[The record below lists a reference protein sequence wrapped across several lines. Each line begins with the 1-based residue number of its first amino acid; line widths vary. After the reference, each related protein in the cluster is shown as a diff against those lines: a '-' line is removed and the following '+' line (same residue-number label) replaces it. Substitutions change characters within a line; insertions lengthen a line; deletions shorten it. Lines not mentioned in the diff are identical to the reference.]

1 MSAPARS
8 IQRSASHAIKALGSP
23 VTLVCMRY
31 GRYDPDTGAV
41 PEYAQGALRYK
52 IKGVFQNVKQSPIE
66 GFVEYG
72 GKRLIIAAY
81 KLPVVPQL
89 KDRIESKK
97 RTYEIVKVDVQEQ
110 DDLDLT
116 YELYLKG

>member
-1 MSAPARS
+1 MANPARAL
-8 IQRSASHAIKALGSP
+8 QRSAANAIKALGSP
-23 VTLVCMRY
+23 VTLVCEKY
-31 GRYDPDTGAV
+31 GAYDPAIGEV
-41 PEYAQGALRYK
+41 PKYQTGALRYR
-52 IKGVFQNVKQSPIE
+52 IKGVFQNVTQSSIE

-89 KDRIESKK
+89 KDRVESKK

-110 DDLDLT
+110 DDIDLT

>member
-1 MSAPARS
+1 MTAPARS
-8 IQRSASHAIKALGSP
+8 IQRGAFQAIKNLGSP

-31 GRYDPDTGAV
+31 GKYDPELGAV
-41 PEYAQGALRYK
+41 PDYDQGVLRYK
-52 IKGVFQNVKQSPIE
+52 IKGIFQNVNQNPIE
-66 GFVEYG
+66 GFVEYV
-72 GKRLIIAAY
+72 GKRLIISAY

-110 DDLDLT
+110 DDIDLT